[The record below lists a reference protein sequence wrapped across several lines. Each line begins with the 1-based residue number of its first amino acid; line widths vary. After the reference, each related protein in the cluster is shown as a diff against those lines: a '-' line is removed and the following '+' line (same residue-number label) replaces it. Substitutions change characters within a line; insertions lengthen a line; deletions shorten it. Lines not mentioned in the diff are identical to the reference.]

1 MRLGEQKF
9 PKPIMGFVGFFCS
22 LFLLQ
27 NFLKKLKKLFKST
40 DEPGT
45 FDEIIELQKGGE
57 IVTALER
64 RDKIIEILCEKRTVT
79 LNYLSDEFKVAKST
93 IQNDILELSLSYPI
107 FSKSGIGGGI
117 YIAKGYYRDKDY
129 LSSKQKETLE
139 SLLGE
144 IDEERRNV
152 LESILE
158 KFARPTA

>member
-27 NFLKKLKKLFKST
+27 NFLKKLKKLFKRT
-40 DEPGT
+40 DEPGP
-45 FDEIIELQKGGE
+45 FNEIIGLQKGGE

-64 RDKIIEILCEKRTVT
+64 RDKILEILCEKRTVT
-79 LNYLSDEFKVAKST
+79 VSYLINEFNVARST
-93 IQNDILELSLSYPI
+93 IQNDILELSLSYPV
-107 FSKSGIGGGI
+107 FSKPGIGGGI
-117 YIAKGYYRDKDY
+117 CIAKGYYRDKDY

-144 IDEERRNV
+144 IDEERRSV
-152 LESILE
+152 LESIIK
-158 KFARPTA
+158 KFARPIA